1 MLQGFHRLFI
11 IAHTI
16 PFLIGEAMWYDVN
29 KTLSYNCL
37 FNFVVGPRGV
47 GKTYSCKRR
56 VIKDFITKGQ
66 QFIYLRRYETEIK
79 SSQIDL
85 FFDDIQHEFQDHALA
100 VKKKCFY
107 IDGKLAGWALPLSRA
122 SQFKSVPFPYV
133 TKILFDEFI
142 IDQGLIRYLP
152 DEVQTFN
159 EMYSTIARLRDVTV
173 LFLSNAITFT
183 NPYFLYYDLSLQKGQ
198 KILRKNDILLE
209 LVDSPAYTEKAKS
222 TRFGKIIAETEY
234 GKYAM
239 ENEFLRD
246 TASFIEKMP
255 CPGTCIMTIRVS
267 GNELGVYTILGSDLW
282 YITESYDPT
291 CNKHISLSVD
301 EHDETTELRN
311 SKDALIWLGALQQK
325 YYRGEVRFTT
335 MKAKNLI
342 SNSLMILR
350 R

>member
-1 MLQGFHRLFI
+1 
-11 IAHTI
+11 
-16 PFLIGEAMWYDVN
+16 MWYDVN

-183 NPYFLYYDLSLQKGQ
+183 NPYFPYSVSA
-198 KILRKNDILLE
+198 IIFPN
-209 LVDSPAYTEKAKS
+209 LVDFA
-222 TRFGKIIAETEY
+222 F
-234 GKYAM
+234 
-239 ENEFLRD
+239 
-246 TASFIEKMP
+246 
-255 CPGTCIMTIRVS
+255 
-267 GNELGVYTILGSDLW
+267 
-282 YITESYDPT
+282 
-291 CNKHISLSVD
+291 SV
-301 EHDETTELRN
+301 
-311 SKDALIWLGALQQK
+311 
-325 YYRGEVRFTT
+325 
-335 MKAKNLI
+335 
-342 SNSLMILR
+342 
-350 R
+350 